1 MEKME
6 TKKKVELSGMEMNV
20 LHMEEVENAVLGAVM
35 LEPASL
41 HEVAGHVRAEMFYQE
56 KHQWIWK
63 AIESLM
69 AKGLEPDIIMVTQ
82 ELAAMGK
89 LQEVGGPY
97 EVTSKT
103 ANLASSAHLWEHV
116 RVLYEYYL
124 RRSIS
129 ECLLHRL
136 SETADLSQDVYEVL
150 AKLTADLEKLR
161 EGSPLEDHLLDMK
174 GVMRKTCE
182 HIRDRVSRSVN
193 GVTGIPTGV
202 PELDRMTGG
211 WQPGNLIFT
220 AGRPGMGKTQ
230 LGLKFALHAA
240 EKGYKVLFYTLEM
253 MSEEV
258 GERVLLMRAP
268 ELYKK
273 VKDGHVSN
281 QEVNDLCRVGDE
293 AAECRMMVDDT
304 PYVGIDRLCAGAK
317 TVKARWGLDMVV
329 VDYLQLLGSTPRPG
343 RTREQEVAECSR
355 RLKGLAR
362 SLECP
367 VIVASQLNRQV
378 EQTFDHRPELKHL
391 RESGAIEQDADLV
404 IMLHRNERTG
414 DPKHCGLIVAKN
426 RHGEVSQP
434 NTSVE
439 VNLF

>member
-1 MEKME
+1 MEKKDF
-6 TKKKVELSGMEMNV
+6 KKKEMTGLELNL
-20 LHMEEVENAVLGAVM
+20 LHAEEVENAVLGAVM
-35 LEPASL
+35 LEPVSL
-41 HEVAGHVRAEMFYQE
+41 HEVEGFVREEMFYQQ
-56 KHQWIWK
+56 KHRYIWR
-63 AIESLM
+63 AIESLS

-89 LQEVGGPY
+89 LEEAGGAY
-97 EVTSKT
+97 EVTLKT

-116 RVLYEYYL
+116 RVLYEFYL
-124 RRSIS
+124 RRSIA
-129 ECLLHRL
+129 ECMMRRL
-136 SETADLSQDVYEVL
+136 GEVTDRTQDVYEVL
-150 AKLTADLEKLR
+150 LGLMADLEKL
-161 EGSPLEDHLLDMK
+161 EENSPLEEHLLDMK
-174 GVMRKTCE
+174 GVMKKTCGR
-182 HIRDRVSRSVN
+182 IRERVGRSVN

-202 PELDRMTGG
+202 PELDRITGG

-258 GERVLLMRAP
+258 GERVLMMRAP
-268 ELYKK
+268 ELYRK
-273 VKDGHVSN
+273 VKGGYTTE
-281 QEVNDLCRVGDE
+281 QEVDDLCRVGDE
-293 AAECRMMVDDT
+293 VAECRMMVDDT
-304 PYVGIDRLCAGAK
+304 PYVSIDRLCAGAQ
-317 TVKARWGLDMVV
+317 TVKSRWGLDLVV
-329 VDYLQLLGSTPRPG
+329 VDYLQLLGTVARTG

-355 RLKGLAR
+355 RLKALAR

-404 IMLHRNERTG
+404 IMLHRNERGG
-414 DPKHCGLIVAKN
+414 DPKRCGLIVAKN
-426 RHGEVSQP
+426 RHGEASQP

-439 VNLF
+439 VDLF